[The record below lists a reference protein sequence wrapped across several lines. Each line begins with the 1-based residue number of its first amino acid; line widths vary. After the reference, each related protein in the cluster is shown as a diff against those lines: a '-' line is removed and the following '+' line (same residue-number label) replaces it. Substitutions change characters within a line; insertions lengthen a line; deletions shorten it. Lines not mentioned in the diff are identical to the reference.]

1 MQLHVNH
8 SPKPGDA
15 ARFAAD
21 IIEIAADISGAELD
35 YGPASIA
42 VIEDIVDGFRADGAT
57 SGEMADSLVA
67 FGCYVGEV
75 LIRHVGGSWHHTPD
89 ALHVVPLAVR
99 LPGECECHP
108 VDWVF
113 GRLELGSRG
122 SIRELYAA
130 AVASVTAEADG

>member
-8 SPKPGDA
+8 SPDPGEA

-21 IIEIAADISGAELD
+21 IIEMAADISGAELD
-35 YGPASIA
+35 YSPASIG
-42 VIEDIVDGFRADGAT
+42 VIEDIVDGFRAEGAT

-75 LIRHVGGSWHHTPD
+75 VIRHVGGSWQHTTD
-89 ALHVVPLAVR
+89 ALRVVPLAVR
-99 LPGECECHP
+99 LPGQRDCHP

-113 GRLELGSRG
+113 RRLELGSRG
-122 SIRELYAA
+122 SIRELYEAA
-130 AVASVTAEADG
+130 LASVAAEADG